1 MQLTACSIGGK
12 QPVLTCDDY
21 EVKLGKAT
29 VAELKEAG
37 FTNRYS
43 HIDEEMIDSMS
54 WETFYAMKGD
64 EAYGDM
70 LAGNK
75 KSSRIEFDKGVIFEI
90 VLTYDDPDYSM
101 GEVLVNGVNF
111 EGYTREKIKEAMG
124 DAKITLDSDTYLVFE
139 SGGGE
144 YTFNFDEGSETVKRI
159 RVNDGT
165 EKEYSI
171 D

>member
-29 VAELKEAG
+29 VAELKE
-37 FTNRYS
+37 
-43 HIDEEMIDSMS
+43 
-54 WETFYAMKGD
+54 GD
-64 EAYGDM
+64 ESYGDM

-124 DAKITLDSDTYLVFE
+124 MQKLHW
-139 SGGGE
+139 
-144 YTFNFDEGSETVKRI
+144 TVTHI
-159 RVNDGT
+159 WFLSQVVVNILLISMRVPRQ
-165 EKEYSI
+165 
-171 D
+171 